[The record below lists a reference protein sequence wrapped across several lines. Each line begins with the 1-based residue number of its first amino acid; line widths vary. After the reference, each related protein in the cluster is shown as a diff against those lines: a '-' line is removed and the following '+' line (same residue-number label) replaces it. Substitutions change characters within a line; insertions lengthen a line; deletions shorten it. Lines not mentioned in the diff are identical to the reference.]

1 MRRTTILNAE
11 EIKRTPLKDAE
22 ATFYSEFQN
31 SRLAR
36 VLQLLHR
43 AGIHEADKRQAHE
56 RREMIKETYTDAVLR
71 RHGAASSSVGI
82 FNDGHGKALCKYLW
96 HRLNKEIRVC
106 WRLSEKTA
114 WSGFM

>member
-11 EIKRTPLKDAE
+11 EIKRTPLKDTE

-43 AGIHEADKRQAHE
+43 AGIHEADKRQTHE
-56 RREMIKETYTDAVLR
+56 GRGNYQRDLYRRS
-71 RHGAASSSVGI
+71 AAAAWCS
-82 FNDGHGKALCKYLW
+82 FKLCW
-96 HRLNKEIRVC
+96 DIQR
-106 WRLSEKTA
+106 WT
-114 WSGFM
+114 WQGTM

>member
-11 EIKRTPLKDAE
+11 EVKRTPLKDAE

-43 AGIHEADKRQAHE
+43 AGIHETDKRKAHE

-71 RHGAASSSVGI
+71 RHGAASSLVGI
-82 FNDGHGKALCKYLW
+82 LNDVYDKARFKYL
-96 HRLNKEIRVC
+96 
-106 WRLSEKTA
+106 
-114 WSGFM
+114 SGTDLIKRSVSAGV

>member
-56 RREMIKETYTDAVLR
+56 RRGDDQRDLHGR
-71 RHGAASSSVGI
+71 RAATAAKKAGVQQLGGMENLGGCQLPCGYRKQSQHG
-82 FNDGHGKALCKYLW
+82 Y
-96 HRLNKEIRVC
+96 
-106 WRLSEKTA
+106 
-114 WSGFM
+114 